1 MKTRLQLAIG
11 YVNETLTPTERLY
24 AESVPLIMGE
34 VKRML
39 AVEDSAEIEDNKT
52 MKRRVKKNG

>member
-24 AESVPLIMGE
+24 AESVPLVMGE
-34 VKRML
+34 VKRMQ
-39 AVEDSAEIEDNKT
+39 AIEDSAENAETKI
-52 MKRRVKKNG
+52 KRKVKKNG